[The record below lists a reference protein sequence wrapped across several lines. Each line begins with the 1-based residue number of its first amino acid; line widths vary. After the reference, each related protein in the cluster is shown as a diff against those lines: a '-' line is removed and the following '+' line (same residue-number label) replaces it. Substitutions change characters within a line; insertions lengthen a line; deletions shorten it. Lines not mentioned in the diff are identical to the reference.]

1 MEDTDGVSLCTP
13 SVSSIVAP
21 HEKMD
26 ADGSIL
32 WEQRMG
38 AGVRSYLLLPYT
50 APINKKSL
58 QENNSRRLFND
69 VILFIQEHCN
79 LD

>member
-1 MEDTDGVSLCTP
+1 MEDTDGVPLCTP

-32 WEQRMG
+32 WEQSMG
-38 AGVRSYLLLPYT
+38 AGLCSYALLPYA
-50 APINKKSL
+50 APINKKASRI
-58 QENNSRRLFND
+58 NNSRRLLHD
-69 VILFIQEHCN
+69 VILFMQEHCN